1 MMTVVLATGGLDH
14 KIRLWDAT
22 SGTCPKI
29 YRFGESQ
36 VNCLATS
43 SDKSLLVGGGNP
55 FINLFDLK
63 SRSDAP
69 VFSYEGHTNNVTA
82 IGFQRDGKWL
92 YSASEDGTLKVWDIR
107 TPNSAQ
113 YSFDCGAAIH
123 TAVLHP
129 NQTEII
135 TGDQTGSVKV
145 WDLNMKMC
153 REEFA
158 PAIECPIQS
167 LSISQTGNVLTVGTN
182 KGRVFVYGA
191 NEGQLVKTHDFQA
204 HNNYLLKCVISPDGR
219 RLATASADKT
229 VRLWSTET
237 WQQDLVLQQ
246 HQRWVWD
253 AVFSADS
260 LYLVTASS
268 DQSAKLWDLST
279 GELMR
284 NYLGHSLAVTCVTL
298 NDTR

>member
-1 MMTVVLATGGLDH
+1 MLPVVLATGGFDH

-43 SDKSLLVGGGNP
+43 ADKGLLLGGGNP
-55 FINLFDLK
+55 LINLFDLK
-63 SRSDAP
+63 SQSDSP

-82 IGFQRDGKWL
+82 LGFQRDGKWL

-107 TPNSAQ
+107 SPTCQ
-113 YSFDCGAAIH
+113 YSYDCGAAIN

-129 NQTEII
+129 NQMEIV
-135 TGDQTGSVKV
+135 TGDQTGCVKV
-145 WDLNMKMC
+145 WDLSMNAL
-153 REEFA
+153 REEHT
-158 PAIECPIQS
+158 PAAESPIQS
-167 LSISQTGNVLTVGTN
+167 ISIASTGKFMTVGSH
-182 KGRVFVYGA
+182 KGRVFVY
-191 NEGQLVKTHDFQA
+191 KTEDGKMELKTDFQA
-204 HNNYLLKCVISPDGR
+204 HNMYLLKCVISPNTNV
-219 RLATASADKT
+219 LATASADKT
-229 VRLWSTET
+229 VRLWNTET
-237 WQQDLVLQQ
+237 WAQERVLQQ

-268 DQSAKLWDLST
+268 DQSAKLWDLQT
-279 GELMR
+279 GEVMR

-298 NDTR
+298 NDTRS